1 MPSIIQNFMLYY
13 SRSSRYGNRRFF
25 VNRNLH
31 NNVEKTSTSMSQN
44 TKLNPQNE
52 NIQKKQI
59 QQLKRPK
66 KKLQNTDLPASNN
79 DARHRPKTCNSII
92 KSIQIM
98 KKQKE
103 ALLTGVDPSKE
114 TLAREKD
121 KFPAKKEP
129 PL

>member
-1 MPSIIQNFMLYY
+1 MPKDQYLNES
-13 SRSSRYGNRRFF
+13 
-25 VNRNLH
+25 
-31 NNVEKTSTSMSQN
+31 KN
-44 TKLNPQNE
+44 TKLNPQNA

-59 QQLKRPK
+59 QESKRQKK
-66 KKLQNTDLPASNN
+66 KKLKNADVPASNN
-79 DARHRPKTCNSII
+79 GTHQQPKTYNNII

-98 KKQKE
+98 MKQKE

>member
-1 MPSIIQNFMLYY
+1 
-13 SRSSRYGNRRFF
+13 
-25 VNRNLH
+25 
-31 NNVEKTSTSMSQN
+31 MSQN
-44 TKLNPQNE
+44 TKLNPQNA

-59 QQLKRPK
+59 QELKRPTKK
-66 KKLQNTDLPASNN
+66 KKLQNADLPASN
-79 DARHRPKTCNSII
+79 DDTRHRPNTCNSII

>member
-1 MPSIIQNFMLYY
+1 
-13 SRSSRYGNRRFF
+13 
-25 VNRNLH
+25 V
-31 NNVEKTSTSMSQN
+31 
-44 TKLNPQNE
+44 
-52 NIQKKQI
+52 
-59 QQLKRPK
+59 
-66 KKLQNTDLPASNN
+66 SNN
-79 DARHRPKTCNSII
+79 DTHQRTQTHNNII

>member
-1 MPSIIQNFMLYY
+1 
-13 SRSSRYGNRRFF
+13 
-25 VNRNLH
+25 
-31 NNVEKTSTSMSQN
+31 MSQRTLSSIPKMQTSKRN
-44 TKLNPQNE
+44 KFKNQND
-52 NIQKKQI
+52 K
-59 QQLKRPK
+59 K
-66 KKLQNTDLPASNN
+66 KKLKNADVPASNN
-79 DARHRPKTCNSII
+79 GTHQQPKTRNNII

-98 KKQKE
+98 MKQKE